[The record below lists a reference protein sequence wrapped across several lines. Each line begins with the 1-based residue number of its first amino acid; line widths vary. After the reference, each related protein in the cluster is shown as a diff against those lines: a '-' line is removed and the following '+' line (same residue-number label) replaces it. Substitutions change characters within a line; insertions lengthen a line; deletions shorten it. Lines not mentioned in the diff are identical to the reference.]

1 MLTKMKIGKR
11 LILVLCLFAT
21 ASFAQPAAKA
31 QATSNS
37 WLGSFSSL
45 FTYPLA
51 APLAMT
57 DLYGETLSLQDY
69 RGRVVVV
76 SFIDKKSQKEAIEWV
91 ESLPADYLGDSK
103 LVFVNV
109 IFPGGISFL
118 VPRPKVVQRLRSDIE
133 SVRQSMRLSLPTG
146 DRAKLE
152 KTTIRWAADW
162 KRHHSTRWGV
172 IRHRVNVFIVD
183 GQGRLRDTLRGMSD
197 STTKRLSLLLPRLL
211 EEIKGS
217 ERDTQSAD
225 SAKTKAEKG
234 KTTESKAG
242 EK

>member
-1 MLTKMKIGKR
+1 MKIG
-11 LILVLCLFAT
+11 ILFIVVSSFFAT
-21 ASFAQPAAKA
+21 MAYGQAVPKAPAKG
-31 QATSNS
+31 NS

-45 FTYPLA
+45 FTYPAA
-51 APLAMT
+51 APLEMT
-57 DLYGETLSLQDY
+57 DLYGQPLSLEDY

-91 ESLPADYLGDSK
+91 ESLPADYLGLPK
-103 LVFVNV
+103 LAFVNV

-118 VPRPKVVQRLRSDIE
+118 VPRPKVVKRLRGDIE
-133 SVRQSMRLSLPTG
+133 NVRQSMRHSLSPAE
-146 DRAKLE
+146 REKLK

-183 GQGRLRDTLRGMSD
+183 SQGRLRDTLRGMNV
-197 STTKRLSLLLPRLL
+197 STTKRVSLLLPRLL
-211 EEIKGS
+211 KAA
-217 ERDTQSAD
+217 QV
-225 SAKTKAEKG
+225 AKPIT
-234 KTTESKAG
+234 KAG